1 MHISII
7 TVGKVHDP
15 NLKDA
20 IGMYETRLSKHA
32 RLTWKL
38 VGSSDIQTEGRQI
51 EKLLDGYVVL
61 LDETGHLITTPQLA
75 AKLEGLQNASI
86 SRLTFV
92 IGGAYGV
99 TDALKSRADYVWS
112 LSPLV
117 FPHQLVRLLL
127 TEQLYRAYDIL
138 AGGRYHHS

>member
-1 MHISII
+1 MHITIV
-7 TVGKVHDP
+7 TVGKAHDAA
-15 NLKDA
+15 LKDA
-20 IGMYETRLSKHA
+20 IGVYETRLSKHVKIMW
-32 RLTWKL
+32 RL
-38 VGSSDIQTEGRQI
+38 VSPSDVQTEGRQI
-51 EKLLDGYVVL
+51 EKLLDGYVIL
-61 LDETGHLITTPQLA
+61 LDESGELISTPQLA
-75 AKLEGLQNASI
+75 SKLEGLQNASV
-86 SRLTFV
+86 SRLTLV